1 MNEWM
6 HEWKIVYHFTST
18 TAITKTV
25 TVINITKT
33 NSSFHALDSKS
44 IPIFSYFSNFPGGI
58 DFESIVHEKKEN
70 KQNKKKKKPQK
81 KIRNQLISYH
91 TNSYNHLQLIIHPSI
106 LPN

>member
-1 MNEWM
+1 MNEWMKEWM

-33 NSSFHALDSKS
+33 NSSFHALDSKP

-58 DFESIVHEKKEN
+58 DLNLVHEKIE
-70 KQNKKKKKPQK
+70 KKKKINK
-81 KIRNQLISYH
+81 
-91 TNSYNHLQLIIHPSI
+91 
-106 LPN
+106 

>member
-1 MNEWM
+1 MNEWMKEWM

-33 NSSFHALDSKS
+33 NSSFHALDSKP

-58 DFESIVHEKKEN
+58 DFESSAWKKRKKTEKK
-70 KQNKKKKKPQK
+70 KTPQK
-81 KIRNQLISYH
+81 N
-91 TNSYNHLQLIIHPSI
+91 
-106 LPN
+106 

>member
-1 MNEWM
+1 MNEWIN
-6 HEWKIVYHFTST
+6 EKLYIIFTSS

-58 DFESIVHEKKEN
+58 DFESSSW
-70 KQNKKKKKPQK
+70 KKKKKQK
-81 KIRNQLISYH
+81 NPRKLEIN
-91 TNSYNHLQLIIHPSI
+91 
-106 LPN
+106 